1 MSEEKF
7 QDASALEDWLKGKGV
22 DDVDAVKAAKKL
34 LANGFN
40 KPSRLIG
47 ITVGELQSDAK
58 ISNPLAR
65 ELSNKLKEQQP
76 DGKLRCCFCNL
87 IFNVLFEYGN
97 IRPDKERIDSVLLTV
112 PLSRLFSHF
121 RFV

>member
-7 QDASALEDWLKGKGV
+7 LDAAALEAWLKGKGV
-22 DDVDAVKAAKKL
+22 DDDDAGEAAKKL

-58 ISNPLAR
+58 IVNPLAR
-65 ELSNKLKEQQP
+65 ELSNKLEKQQQQN
-76 DGKLRCCFCNL
+76 GKLRCCCFVF
-87 IFNVLFEYGN
+87 IFVFNSLFEYGVR
-97 IRPDKERIDSVLLTV
+97 IRMLLRI
-112 PLSRLFSHF
+112 RK
-121 RFV
+121 